1 MNVCFIVHHE
11 RACEQMLTVQL
22 REINQ
27 DNKQMIGRFQEVYKQ
42 MWVNNGDHVSRIY
55 AGTGAI
61 GGGRSKV
68 LIWNRFSNNS
78 SSDKAIVV
86 TLIYFFSHLQA
97 SDAAR
102 SASRTIQNNFLDI
115 SKQEAMLV
123 LLLGSNLKNDVAD
136 KARALLTN
144 SFLYGWSR
152 GCSLSCDL
160 P

>member
-1 MNVCFIVHHE
+1 
-11 RACEQMLTVQL
+11 MLTVQL
-22 REINQ
+22 REMNQ

-68 LIWNRFSNNS
+68 HIRNRFSNDS
-78 SSDKAIVV
+78 FLFDKAIVV
-86 TLIYFFSHLQA
+86 SLIYFFSHLQA

-123 LLLGSNLKNDVAD
+123 LLLGSNLKNDFAD

-144 SFLYGWSR
+144 SFLYGW
-152 GCSLSCDL
+152 
-160 P
+160 